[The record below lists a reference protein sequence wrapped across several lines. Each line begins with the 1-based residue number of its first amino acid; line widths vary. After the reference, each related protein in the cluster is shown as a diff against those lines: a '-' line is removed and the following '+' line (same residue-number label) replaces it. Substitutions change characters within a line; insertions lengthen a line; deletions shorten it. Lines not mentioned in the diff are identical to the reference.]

1 MYKIIDLEKRF
12 RPEIEGLRIIAAL
25 LVAIYHIWFG
35 RISGGVDVFF
45 VISGFLITTSII
57 SRYNKTGEF
66 KFFPYISNLLKRL
79 LPSVLT
85 VVLTIIVLSI
95 FFLPRT
101 ILEKTFNETIASL
114 LYYQNWQL
122 ALSSTDYLDREQMK
136 TPLEHFWAM
145 SIQRQFYLI
154 WFVVFSFIFFILKR
168 KMKRNGRRLINTVL
182 GLMFILSLGYS
193 IYLTEVNQPWA
204 YFDVSTRV

>member
-1 MYKIIDLEKRF
+1 M
-12 RPEIEGLRIIAAL
+12 RIIAVL

-85 VVLTIIVLSI
+85 VVLAIIALSI
-95 FFLPRT
+95 FLLPRT

-114 LYYQNWQL
+114 LY
-122 ALSSTDYLDREQMK
+122 
-136 TPLEHFWAM
+136 
-145 SIQRQFYLI
+145 
-154 WFVVFSFIFFILKR
+154 
-168 KMKRNGRRLINTVL
+168 
-182 GLMFILSLGYS
+182 
-193 IYLTEVNQPWA
+193 
-204 YFDVSTRV
+204 